1 MTRSTMIPKAVL
13 FDCDGVIVDSE
24 AIAFALIGED
34 LAAHGLDLTHDQMV
48 GLFLGG
54 TMRGVYVTALERGAD
69 LPANWVAGFYEKLY
83 ARLAEGTPLIAG
95 VETLLGRLDAAGIA
109 CAIGSNGAMRKMEI
123 TLGQH
128 PQVLRRFQGKMFS
141 GQDLGIPKPAPD
153 LYLHAAAALGMT
165 PGDCV
170 VVEDSPTGAR
180 AARAAGMRC
189 FGYAPQGN
197 PALAA
202 EGAVLFA
209 DMAELPGLIGI
220 PG

>member
-24 AIAFALIGED
+24 EIAFVLIGEE
-34 LAAHGLDLTHDQMV
+34 LSAHGLDLTHDQMTAM
-48 GLFLGG
+48 FLGG

-69 LPANWVAGFYEKLY
+69 LPPNWVAAFYEKLY
-83 ARLAEGTPLIAG
+83 ARLAEGTALIPG
-95 VETLLGRLDAAGIA
+95 VEALLDRLDTAGIA

-128 PQVLRRFQGKMFS
+128 PQVLRRFRGKMFS
-141 GQDLGIPKPAPD
+141 GQDLGTPKPAPD

-189 FGYAPQGN
+189 YGYAPQGN

-220 PG
+220 SG

>member
-1 MTRSTMIPKAVL
+1 MTFSRMIPKAVL

-24 AIAFALIGED
+24 DIAFALIGAD
-34 LAAHGLDLTHDQMV
+34 LSAHGLDLTHDQMAA
-48 GLFLGG
+48 LFLGG

-69 LPANWVAGFYEKLY
+69 LPPNWVAGFYEKLY

-95 VETLLGRLDAAGIA
+95 VEAVLNRLAAAGIV
-109 CAIGSNGAMRKMEI
+109 CAIGSNGAMQKMDI

-128 PQVLRRFQGKMFS
+128 PQVFQRFAGRMFS

-153 LYLHAAAALGMT
+153 LYLHAAAALGLA

-189 FGYAPQGN
+189 YGYAPNGN

-209 DMAELPGLIGI
+209 EMADLPGLIGI
-220 PG
+220 

>member
-1 MTRSTMIPKAVL
+1 MTVKAVL

-24 AIAFALIGED
+24 DIAFALIGAE
-34 LAAHGLDLTHDQMV
+34 LSAHGLDLSHDQLA

-54 TMRGVYVTALERGAD
+54 TMRGVYVTALERGDD
-69 LPANWVAGFYEKLY
+69 LPPNWVALFYEKLY
-83 ARLAEGTPLIAG
+83 ARLAEGTPLIPG
-95 VETLLGRLDAAGIA
+95 VEALLDRLDAARIA
-109 CAIGSNGAMRKMEI
+109 YAIGSNGAMKKMEV

-128 PQVLRRFQGKMFS
+128 PQVLRRFRGRMFS
-141 GQDLGIPKPAPD
+141 GQDLGKPKPAPD
-153 LYLHAAAALGMT
+153 LYLHTAAALGMA

-197 PALAA
+197 AALAA
-202 EGAVLFA
+202 EGAVLFG
-209 DMAELPGLIGI
+209 DMAEVPGLIGL
-220 PG
+220 